1 MRFPFTF
8 MGIVS
13 LGVGLFVVVYLA
25 GHRALDPIAMGV
37 ALAAAALAFGFG
49 GYVLLRRSR
58 RGGAA

>member
-13 LGVGLFVVVYLA
+13 LGVGIFVVVYLS
-25 GHRALDPIAMGV
+25 GHRGLDPVATGV

-49 GYVLLRRSR
+49 AYILLGRAG